1 MKYFK
6 YWIVENLENK
16 RKKNVFEFKVFDDI

>member
-16 RKKNVFEFKVFDDI
+16 RKKYVFEFEVFDDI